1 MSITQ
6 IVLTV
11 VVVLFISFLV
21 AVIATLKRDS
31 DTRHWRAYDMLKSGI
46 VEKQVRELL
55 KTFDR
60 GSNIAAPVRYLFEA
74 LGQYFIIEGFLN
86 RHVAQGNLDMSIR
99 NITKDC
105 GSTSV
110 LKVSIVSYS
119 WPFTQ
124 PKFKFSLTGERK
136 GKTVRRVFFSEAN
149 TGGVR
154 EVLPPIS
161 Q

>member
-6 IVLTV
+6 VISTTL
-11 VVVLFISFLV
+11 VVLSLSFLV
-21 AVIATLKRDS
+21 AFIATLKRDS
-31 DTRHWRAYDMLKSGI
+31 VTRHWRASDMLKGI

-60 GSNIAAPVRYLFEA
+60 GSNITAPARYLSEA

-86 RHVAQGNLDMSIR
+86 RHVAQGNLDMAIR

-119 WPFTQ
+119 WPFTL
-124 PKFKFSLTGERK
+124 PKFRFSLTGEKK
-136 GKTVRRVFFSEAN
+136 GKTIRRVFFSEAN

-161 Q
+161 